1 MYSEFN
7 EGRPV
12 GPQWIEPSIEEEIGE
27 IERTSEALSVDKE
40 AILKAAENATLEE
53 LNEQD
58 WATMINTDS
67 KDVSWKIDEVKDWLK
82 SRTVDG
88 QDETRDIDKLLSG
101 YEMGNRIPA
110 PIVLFRQGEP
120 PYLIAGNSRLL
131 VARAKGDAPKI
142 LAVRMDQS
150 AE

>member
-12 GPQWIEPSIEEEIGE
+12 GPQWEEPSIEEEMGE
-27 IERTSEALSVDKE
+27 IERTSEALGVDKE
-40 AILKAAENATLEE
+40 AILKAAESATLEE
-53 LNEQD
+53 LDEGD

-67 KDVSWKIDEVKDWLK
+67 RDVSWKIDEVKDWLK

-88 QDETRDIDKLLSG
+88 QDETRAIDKLLSG
-101 YEMGNRIPA
+101 YEMGSRIPA
-110 PIVLFRQGEP
+110 PMVLFIQGKP

-131 VARAKGDAPKI
+131 VARAKGDTPKI
-142 LAVRMDQS
+142 FAIRLG
-150 AE
+150 